1 MTAHTVDDY
10 VKVGETDD
18 LRPGE
23 TAFLRVD
30 GRAVLLINVD
40 GRFYALDNFCTHS
53 RCYLHQGKLKGK
65 VITCPCHFAEF
76 DVTTGAALS
85 PPAKE
90 NLTTYPVR
98 IEGADILIAL

>member
-1 MTAHTVDDY
+1 MDEY
-10 VKVGETDD
+10 VKAGEIDD

-23 TAFLRVD
+23 TAFVRID
-30 GRAVLLINVD
+30 GKAVLLVNVD
-40 GRFYALDNFCTHS
+40 GQFYALSNFCTHS

-90 NLTTYPVR
+90 DLETYPVR
-98 IEGADILIAL
+98 IEGTGILVAL